1 MGCRREGSG
10 HDRAPPGAGRGSRDL
25 PLGLQRTLGP
35 AHAVALDSGRG
46 TVRRRTDS

>member
-25 PLGLQRTLGP
+25 PLACSAPSAPHTLWLWTLAAGP
-35 AHAVALDSGRG
+35 
-46 TVRRRTDS
+46 